1 MSHTQELLC
10 QDSRRI
16 ARISLQIQAGK
27 NLFVIYDLLT
37 CIFNIYVSYLPLATS
52 FLKADNCLI
61 SCSVAKLCLT
71 LCNPMNCST
80 AGFSVY
86 HCLPEFSQ
94 THVHWVS
101 DAIQPSHSLL
111 PPSPLAL
118 NFSQHQGLFQRVS
131 SSHQVAKVLELQLQS
146 LQWMNIQG
154 WFPLGLNGLISLL
167 SKGLSRVLSSTA
179 IQKHQF
185 FALSLLYG
193 SALTSIHD
201 YWKDYSFD
209 YMDLCWQCDV
219 SAF

>member
-146 LQWMNIQG
+146 FQWI
-154 WFPLGLNGLISLL
+154 FRADFL
-167 SKGLSRVLSSTA
+167 
-179 IQKHQF
+179 
-185 FALSLLYG
+185 
-193 SALTSIHD
+193 
-201 YWKDYSFD
+201 
-209 YMDLCWQCDV
+209 
-219 SAF
+219 

>member
-1 MSHTQELLC
+1 MSQTQELLC
-10 QDSRRI
+10 QDNRHI
-16 ARISLQIQAGK
+16 ARIFLQIQAGK

-185 FALSLLYG
+185 FSTQLSL
-193 SALTSIHD
+193 
-201 YWKDYSFD
+201 
-209 YMDLCWQCDV
+209 
-219 SAF
+219 